1 MRSNIRE
8 DLEKISESALDIGN
22 QEVMSEFANFVRPTS
37 EQVRAAAM
45 NLVNE
50 AKTLKTKNG
59 SVLEQMNSLNY
70 DSEYDVLNFSKK
82 FVKSQK
88 DYLDLMEKVYDF
100 QNVINE
106 FLGQKVLMTYVAIS
120 PTTGKVNL
128 YGFEADISHI
138 RPEEA
143 AKSKSKNDDP
153 NIVGRYSQQGVIK
166 RNSVE
171 LINTKYAENGKK
183 TLDDTFQETWQRFRI
198 SRAKHKMGGAAYIL
212 WKEGSNWDGRWI
224 SGAGPLG
231 EAYVAFFINE
241 FVFPKQIEKAV
252 KTYII
257 NEKMGVAAVDNASGL
272 LKGDVEK
279 GVLQLGVKARGA
291 QALGYTEIIK
301 YAEELLKETNVETYL
316 QGLKEKLDKG
326 TPNAV
331 KELTEFQWNEIEGP
345 NGLLTTLENRVNKIG
360 KQFGNSIVIHK

>member
-1 MRSNIRE
+1 
-8 DLEKISESALDIGN
+8 
-22 QEVMSEFANFVRPTS
+22 
-37 EQVRAAAM
+37 
-45 NLVNE
+45 
-50 AKTLKTKNG
+50 
-59 SVLEQMNSLNY
+59 
-70 DSEYDVLNFSKK
+70 
-82 FVKSQK
+82 
-88 DYLDLMEKVYDF
+88 
-100 QNVINE
+100 
-106 FLGQKVLMTYVAIS
+106 
-120 PTTGKVNL
+120 
-128 YGFEADISHI
+128 
-138 RPEEA
+138 
-143 AKSKSKNDDP
+143 
-153 NIVGRYSQQGVIK
+153 
-166 RNSVE
+166 
-171 LINTKYAENGKK
+171 
-183 TLDDTFQETWQRFRI
+183 
-198 SRAKHKMGGAAYIL
+198 MGGAAYIL